1 MTSSRFACRKWSCI
15 VALSIALAACA
26 VVSEPADD
34 PTPVRASAAASTTPF
49 REDCHQ
55 HLLAAMA
62 ALAAPADTTPGA
74 IPAAHVHGVA
84 MHEYHSCLGRA
95 SAAQT
100 TPR

>member
-1 MTSSRFACRKWSCI
+1 MTMGRSACRKWSSI
-15 VALSIALAACA
+15 VALSVVLAACA
-26 VVSEPADD
+26 VVSEPTGD
-34 PTPVRASAAASTTPF
+34 PVPAPAPASMTPF
-49 REDCHQ
+49 REDCHP

-62 ALAAPADTTPGA
+62 ALAAPPDTTPGA

-100 TPR
+100 IPR

>member
-1 MTSSRFACRKWSCI
+1 MTMSRALCRKWSSI
-15 VALSIALAACA
+15 VALSTALAACT

-34 PTPVRASAAASTTPF
+34 PAPVRAPSTASTTPF

-62 ALAAPADTTPGA
+62 ALAAPTDTTPGA

-95 SAAQT
+95 SVAQT
-100 TPR
+100 TPH

>member
-1 MTSSRFACRKWSCI
+1 MTMSRSACRRWSSI
-15 VALSIALAACA
+15 VALSAVVAACA
-26 VVSEPADD
+26 AVSEPADD
-34 PTPVRASAAASTTPF
+34 PTPVRAAASTTPF

-62 ALAAPADTTPGA
+62 ALAAPPDTTPGA

-95 SAAQT
+95 SVAQT
-100 TPR
+100 TPRRR